1 MKQLR
6 YADHVP
12 RADETPEFSDTVD
25 QIRREWAQA
34 SPHLNTAPIEV
45 LGRVQRIASICNHRL
60 DLNLEERGITRS
72 EFNVL
77 SALTRAGRPL
87 RASEVVSTTMLS
99 GASITKIAD
108 SLVRRQLVV
117 RQKSERDGRVVLL
130 LPTVAGRAVVEDQM
144 PRRLADDEEMIAGL
158 TAAER
163 ETLAGLLRKVCA
175 ALGE

>member
-1 MKQLR
+1 MNYLD
-6 YADHVP
+6 YDGSMP
-12 RADETPEFSDTVD
+12 RAVDTPALTDTVD
-25 QIRREWAQA
+25 QIRREWAQT
-34 SPHLNTAPIEV
+34 SPQLNTAPIEV

-60 DLNLEERGITRS
+60 DLNLEQHGITRS

-77 SALTRAGRPL
+77 SALARVGRPL

-108 SLVRRQLVV
+108 SLLRRELLV

-130 LPTVAGRAVVEDQM
+130 VLTDAGRAVVEDQM

-158 TAAER
+158 TTAER
-163 ETLAGLLRKVCA
+163 DTLAGLLRKVCA
-175 ALGE
+175 TLGE

>member
-1 MKQLR
+1 MAR
-6 YADHVP
+6 P
-12 RADETPEFSDTVD
+12 ETPALTDTVD
-25 QIRREWAQA
+25 LIRREWAQTC
-34 SPHLNTAPIEV
+34 PDLDTAPIEV
-45 LGRVQRIASICNHRL
+45 LGRVQRIASLCNHRL
-60 DLNLEERGITRS
+60 DLNLEQHGITRS

-77 SALTRAGRPL
+77 SALARVGRPL

-108 SLVRRQLVV
+108 SLVQRDLVV

-130 LPTVAGRAVVEDQM
+130 ALTDHGRSVVEDQM
-144 PRRLADDEEMIAGL
+144 PRRLADDEEVIAVL
-158 TAAER
+158 SPAER